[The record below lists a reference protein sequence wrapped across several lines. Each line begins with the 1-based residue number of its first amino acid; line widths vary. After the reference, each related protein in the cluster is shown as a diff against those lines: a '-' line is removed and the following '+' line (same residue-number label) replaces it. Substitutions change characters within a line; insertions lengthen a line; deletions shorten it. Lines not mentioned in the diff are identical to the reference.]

1 MFEEILM
8 NEPKLWEELYAAAVL
23 ETEPA
28 KIADRIDQAQNAL
41 RERWQTLHQTPRAH
55 DRERRRLE
63 DAMRTLNLI
72 REAELRPSA

>member
-1 MFEEILM
+1 M

-23 ETEPA
+23 ETDAA
-28 KIADRIDQAQNAL
+28 KIADRIDEAQHAL
-41 RERWQTLHQTPRAH
+41 RERWQTLHQTPHAH

-72 REAELRPSA
+72 RETELRTSA

>member
-23 ETEPA
+23 ETDPA
-28 KIADRIDQAQNAL
+28 KISDRIDHAQDAL
-41 RERWQTLHQTPRAH
+41 RERWQTLHQTPHAH

-72 REAELRPSA
+72 RKAELRALA

>member
-1 MFEEILM
+1 M

-23 ETEPA
+23 ETDSK
-28 KIADRIDQAQNAL
+28 KIADRIDQAQDAL
-41 RERWQTLHQTPRAH
+41 RQRWQILHETPHAN

-72 REAELRPSA
+72 REAELRTSA